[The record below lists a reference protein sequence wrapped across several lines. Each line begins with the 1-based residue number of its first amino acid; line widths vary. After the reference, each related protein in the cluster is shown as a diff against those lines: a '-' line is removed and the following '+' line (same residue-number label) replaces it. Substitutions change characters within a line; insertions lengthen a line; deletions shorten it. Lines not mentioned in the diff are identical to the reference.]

1 MKKAITVRFEGKR
14 TVTGATQVALKRI
27 AEHMGVSQNKAVH
40 MAINRMYDSLFPG
53 EVAEDMPTE
62 QELGRAHSSIT
73 RDPHAQV
80 LDDLGQR
87 LQEDGNRRM
96 KI

>member
-1 MKKAITVRFEGKR
+1 MSGA
-14 TVTGATQVALKRI
+14 TGATQVALKRI

-62 QELGRAHSSIT
+62 QELATANATIQ
-73 RDPHAQV
+73 RDQNAQV
-80 LDDLGQR
+80 LDDLQSR
-87 LQEDGNRRM
+87 LE
-96 KI
+96 